1 MISRILDSLT
11 LFASGAFGVV
21 PLIGLLLALWP
32 PTWLRIWKHL
42 DTFLR
47 VALTCVQKK
56 FLSHKEII
64 GQQWDDSF
72 AERVF
77 FLRFTAVLIAF
88 VAFFPFGGLNPF
100 IAKCREVVCIK
111 LLGSAV
117 VQETPFRYWE
127 IAVFLW
133 SAIFFIVVQIYDG
146 YHYADAVFHSCGKAY
161 RRGLI
166 STVVFIMFTCF
177 FYQLMIR
184 SESPRLRLSA
194 DAGLVLLF
202 CVQDLFFMKS
212 YSKEYQVE
220 QNLVKKRRL
229 DKTSD
234 NYLWFLL
241 LLDIPGLFAF
251 GVVLAY
257 LLHCKFINANQE
269 WQSPFASGAAAFNL
283 LLINVV
289 YSALA
294 VWQKYEDAKKPAA
307 ECGVPVSQL
316 EPAR

>member
-11 LFASGAFGVV
+11 LFASGAFAIV
-21 PLIGLLLALWP
+21 PFIALLLSIWP
-32 PTWLRIWKHL
+32 RTWLQIWEHL

-47 VALTCVQKK
+47 VALTCVQQK
-56 FLSHKEII
+56 FLSHKKII
-64 GQQWDDSF
+64 RQQWNDSF
-72 AERVF
+72 AERIF
-77 FLRFTAVLIAF
+77 FLRFTALLIAF
-88 VAFFPFGGLNPF
+88 VAFFPFGSLNPF
-100 IAKCREVVCIK
+100 IERCREFVCIK
-111 LLGSAV
+111 LLGSALA
-117 VQETPFRYWE
+117 QETPFRYWE

-133 SAIFFIVVQIYDG
+133 SAIFFIAVQIYDG
-146 YHYADAVFHSCGKAY
+146 YHYADAVLHSYGKAY
-161 RRGLI
+161 LRGLI
-166 STVVFIMFTCF
+166 GTVFFILFTYCL
-177 FYQLMIR
+177 YHLMIR
-184 SESPRLRLSA
+184 TESPRLRLA
-194 DAGLVLLF
+194 AEAGLVLLF

-220 QNLVKKRRL
+220 QDTVKKRRL

-257 LLHCKFINANQE
+257 LLHCKFINAGQE

-294 VWQKYEDAKKPAA
+294 VWQKYEDAKRPAA
-307 ECGVPVSQL
+307 ECGMPVSQL
-316 EPAR
+316 APAR